1 MKQLFIYALV
11 ALTSIGASAQTTVKF
26 KINHWLKDQPFAFNQ
41 KANNNLDNEFNVT
54 RLEYYI
60 SAVSLTH
67 DGGQVTKADD
77 VYILVNG
84 GTAVDVELGKYN
96 ITTLE
101 SINFSVGVDPGVNNQ
116 DPTQWPSNHALAPKS
131 PSMHWGWASGYRFVA
146 IEGKTGSS
154 LNTTYEIH
162 ALGNENF
169 FKISI
174 PTKGSMD
181 NGALVIALDAD
192 YTEALTNIDVSGG
205 LVLHGTTDQAVRCL
219 RNFTNTVFKSEE
231 GNLNTLGLET
241 AKPVIATSLYPN
253 PSTGQFSISVPVQT
267 SDEVSVSLINA
278 VGETVLQE
286 SLTAGLNAFAT
297 EYKGL
302 FLVAISVDGVV
313 VDTKRL
319 ILM

>member
-77 VYILVNG
+77 VYVLVNG

-146 IEGKTGSS
+146 IEGKTGSN

-192 YTEALTNIDVSGG
+192 YAEALTNIDVSGG

-267 SDEVSVSLINA
+267 SDEVSVSLINT